1 MEQDPKARRP
11 PATETGGEPV
21 APAPTP
27 DPFQRLTLF
36 SYTVEGNAPLYRAVM
51 RLFLEAK
58 ERYRIQFRPDQV
70 VAELRR
76 GDLRGELA
84 EGSLERTTVDRAT
97 VERALD
103 QLVAWG
109 NLRRSHDTGRV
120 ATLEDFRRR
129 HFLYQ
134 LTPAGEAAERAL
146 GEVIRALETSG
157 SLQRVMLGAILRNL
171 DEVLR
176 QLGSDAPEPER
187 LYEALFNV
195 SEQFKAL
202 TENASTFLARLHEA
216 IDQGEVHVEA
226 FRLYKQAVL
235 EYLDS
240 FLDGLKEIAPRIR
253 RRIEEVEARGVDGM
267 VALAARAEEA
277 PEPLGIAGPEEE
289 LRNRWRGMSAWF
301 VGEAGGAPT
310 LERLREA
317 ARSAIHRI
325 LRVLERLHEK
335 RFRRASRAADLVRL
349 AEAFEWLESS
359 PAGVAAEGEGEEAG
373 DGRREEVAHRLFQAA
388 FGLFGARHLG
398 ELHEDPDLAPA
409 GESWWRAPPVPV
421 AAALRETGR
430 NASGGRPAR
439 IADHSEAKRF
449 LAERHR
455 RERQT
460 RALALTRFADRGPLD
475 LARLSELSMEE
486 LRLLLELLDRL
497 LSTGAGPE
505 GVREARSRDG
515 RLQLRLDPPLEPGAE
530 ARVASPAGHL
540 TMPAWTLTVRD
551 LTAGRSAR
559 EAAG

>member
-1 MEQDPKARRP
+1 MEHDSQAGP
-11 PATETGGEPV
+11 PEPPETGAPSRSS
-21 APAPTP
+21 APAP
-27 DPFQRLTLF
+27 DPYQRLTLF
-36 SYTVEGNAPLYRAVM
+36 SYTVEANAPLYRAVM

-58 ERYRIQFRPDQV
+58 SRYRIQFRPDEV
-70 VAELRR
+70 AAELRR
-76 GDLRGELA
+76 SGFDAELPD
-84 EGSLERTTVDRAT
+84 GGLD
-97 VERALD
+97 RALD
-103 QLVAWG
+103 QLVEWG
-109 NLRRSHDTGRV
+109 NLRRSHDGGRV

-176 QLGSDAPEPER
+176 QLGSEAPEPER
-187 LYEALFNV
+187 LYESLFNI

-240 FLDGLKEIAPRIR
+240 FLDELKEAAPRIR
-253 RRIEEVEARGVDGM
+253 RKIEEVTRQGVDDM

-277 PEPLGIAGPEEE
+277 PEALGIAGPQEE
-289 LRNRWRGMSAWF
+289 LRRQWRGMTAWF
-301 VGEAGGAPT
+301 VGDGGEAPT
-310 LERLREA
+310 VERLRAA

-335 RFRRASRAADLVRL
+335 RFRRASRAADLIRL
-349 AEAFEWLESS
+349 AEAFEWIESS
-359 PAGVAAEGEGEEAG
+359 PG
-373 DGRREEVAHRLFQAA
+373 DGRSEDERAHRLFQAA

-398 ELHEDPDLAPA
+398 ELHEDPEIAPA
-409 GESWWRAPPVPV
+409 GESWWQAPPVPV
-421 AAALRETGR
+421 AEALRETGR
-430 NASGGRPAR
+430 NASAGRAAR
-439 IADHSEAKRF
+439 IADHSDAKRF

-455 RERQT
+455 RERQARA
-460 RALALTRFADRGPLD
+460 RALVRFADHGPLP
-475 LARLSELSMEE
+475 LAELPPLSMDE
-486 LRLLLELLDRL
+486 LRLLLGFLDRL
-497 LSTGAGPE
+497 LSTGEGPD

-515 RLQLRLDPPLEPGAE
+515 RLLLRLDPPLEPGAQ
-530 ARVASPAGHL
+530 ARIESPAGWL
-540 TMPAWTLTVRD
+540 AMPAWTLTVDD
-551 LTAGRSAR
+551 LASGRTVR